1 MMKPSFNRYSLALTL
16 LFAVWAAS
24 VRGQEVINGNL
35 IVNGN
40 VEIHEDTLGFG
51 LANLWDGTSLQPAF
65 GLTINYAEM
74 EPTAN
79 YNAPGHSTIMMQ
91 AAQELATFKWQ
102 GLNPS
107 TGAIDL
113 MQLTNDGLMVSGTQ
127 NTLPNQTL
135 DAGDASILTRVLADA
150 RYLKAASASDVEG
163 ALVWGTNTLWTTY
176 HSIALGHQSY
186 AGQAAVSIGS
196 GASHYGSGLASVA
209 IGFWSNASGE
219 FSTALGNGASANG
232 LRSFAAGQNS
242 LAQSERSIAIGAGS
256 QAAYVGQITL
266 GSFNVLETV
275 TSVISPGDSLLVI
288 GNGTADNARSNAL
301 VVKRNGNM
309 EVKGTDLTVNGSKV
323 LTQADAVNFVQHVD
337 SSYVGAGSYATPWSS
352 AVAIGHFSR
361 AGESAIA
368 IGAHS
373 GMWEPVTSGVKSVAL
388 GFAARVPGD
397 YAIAIGESNWGGG
410 TESITIGKWAS
421 THSSGAVALGYGAK
435 ANQPNQVVLGAFNE
449 ASVYTTT
456 HYPTNDLLIL
466 GNGTADDARS
476 NALVVKRN
484 GNMEVKGTSLTVN
497 GAEVLTETSAGSLFV
512 TQSSASTTYLTVA
525 AASTQ
530 YQTKPEGEV
539 EFLTSE
545 DLVAIQASIDAKIDE
560 AELEAALEGLEPGT
574 GGGNYL
580 SKDPA
585 VGLAYGTGS
594 LAEAPSSSAIGDHV
608 VARQS
613 GQVVVGTYNDPGQTV
628 AGSTPTAEDAVFVVG
643 AGSGDAGDPDERKN
657 ALVVKRNGDISISG
671 VLRVQPA
678 GNLLMGEYDAVP
690 SP

>member
-1 MMKPSFNRYSLALTL
+1 MNPSFNHYSLALTL

-24 VRGQEVINGNL
+24 VRGQEVINADL

-40 VEIHEDTLGFG
+40 VEIHEDTLKFG
-51 LANLWDGTSLQPAF
+51 LAQAWDGTSLQPAF

-79 YNAPGHSTIMMQ
+79 YNDLGHSTIMMQ

-107 TGAIDL
+107 TGATDL

-150 RYLKAASASDVEG
+150 LYLKGASDTEG
-163 ALVWGTNTLWTTY
+163 ALTWGNNTLGTTY
-176 HSIALGHQSY
+176 HSIALGHQAN
-186 AGQAAVSIGS
+186 AGQTAVSIGS
-196 GASHYGSGLASVA
+196 GAGHDNSGVGSVA
-209 IGFWSNASGE
+209 IGFWSKAPSE
-219 FSTALGNGASANG
+219 DAIALGNGASANG
-232 LRSFAAGQNS
+232 LRSFAAGLNS
-242 LAQSERSIAIGAGS
+242 LAQSERSIAIGVGS

-275 TSVISPGDSLLVI
+275 TSVVSPGDSLLVI

-337 SSYVGAGSYATPWSS
+337 NSYMGAGSYAYPWSS
-352 AVAIGHFSR
+352 AVAIGHSSR

-373 GMWEPVTSGVKSVAL
+373 GMWEPVTSGVKSVAV
-388 GFAARVPGD
+388 GFAARAPSD
-397 YAIAIGESNWGGG
+397 YAIAIGESNWSGG
-410 TESITIGKWAS
+410 TESIAIGKWAN

-449 ASVYTTT
+449 ASVHTVA
-456 HYPTNDLLIL
+456 HFPTNDLLIL

-497 GAEVLTETSAGSLFV
+497 GAEVLTEASASSLFV

-539 EFLTSE
+539 EFLTSD
-545 DLVAIQASIDAKIDE
+545 DLVAIQTSIDAKIDE

-594 LAEAPSSSAIGDHV
+594 SATASTSVAFGDHV
-608 VARQS
+608 VATRQ
-613 GQVVVGTYNDPGQTV
+613 GEVVVGRHNKETP
-628 AGSTPTAEDAVFVVG
+628 AGSVSPSDPVFIVG
-643 AGSGDAGDPDERKN
+643 AGSGDSGQPAEKRN
-657 ALVVKRNGDISISG
+657 ALVVRRDGNIHVEG
-671 VLRVQPA
+671 VLRVKPA
-678 GNLLMGEYDAVP
+678 GNLSMGDYEEGPEPGAAD
-690 SP
+690 